1 MSKESGTIA
10 STVQSEKFK
19 ALARELECDES
30 EEAFDDALKRVATAP
45 PPAEKVDGEKK

>member
-1 MSKESGTIA
+1 MDNPSQI
-10 STVQSEKFK
+10 EKFK

-45 PPAEKVDGEKK
+45 PPESDEKSTEKKPAK

>member
-1 MSKESGTIA
+1 MSTETQA
-10 STVQSEKFK
+10 DKFK

-45 PPAEKVDGEKK
+45 PPHEKGQQAETDD